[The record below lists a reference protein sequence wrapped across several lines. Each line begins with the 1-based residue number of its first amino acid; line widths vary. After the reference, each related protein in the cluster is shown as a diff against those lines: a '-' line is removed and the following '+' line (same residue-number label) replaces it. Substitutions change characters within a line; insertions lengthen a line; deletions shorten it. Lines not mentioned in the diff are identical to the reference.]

1 MQYFLFQCGQTSHL
15 VRMQSNSCVYN
26 DSYHT
31 AFIVSNHGIITA
43 CKSFKL
49 SNLKCNIK
57 SIWQSIGS

>member
-1 MQYFLFQCGQTSHL
+1 
-15 VRMQSNSCVYN
+15 VYN

-49 SNLKCNIK
+49 SNLKCNIE